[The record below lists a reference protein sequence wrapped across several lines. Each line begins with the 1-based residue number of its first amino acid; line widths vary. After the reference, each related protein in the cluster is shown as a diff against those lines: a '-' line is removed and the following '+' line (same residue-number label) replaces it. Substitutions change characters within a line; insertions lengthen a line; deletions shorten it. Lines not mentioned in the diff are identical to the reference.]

1 MSEPHPFPPYQNL
14 VQVTH
19 ELSLLNSTGS
29 VLSWDQETYMPPKA
43 ADFRAEQLAYF
54 GAAAHRLFTAPEV
67 GDSLKA
73 CEEKAFAAETVEAV
87 NVRNWRWE
95 YDRSTKLS
103 TALVESFERDRS
115 HAHHAW
121 IEARQKSD
129 YSIFAPHL
137 AQLVE
142 HRRAMADLW
151 GYEESPYD
159 ALLTGF
165 ERGAKTRGIQKLF
178 SELGPVVSQLTA
190 EAEER
195 SKSVPAGLLL
205 GHYPVEAQ
213 KAFNRELAEA
223 LGFDFEAGRIDTTT
237 HPFCSGMG
245 PSDCR
250 LTTRYDETDFTGSL
264 YGVMHEAGHGLYDQG
279 LLKEYYGTPMG
290 DAVSLGIHE
299 SQSRLWENKVG
310 RSRSFWE
317 YWHPRAA
324 KYFPGL
330 GKITL
335 ENLLRAVNRV
345 ERSFIRVEAD
355 EVSYDLHIMLR
366 FQIEVLLME
375 GNLEVKDVPA
385 VWNDMFFQLFGLK
398 VPDDA
403 RGCLQDIHW
412 SMGGMGYF
420 ATYTL
425 GNLNSAQLFRKAT
438 QDLPGLQKELAA
450 GNYASLLKWL
460 REKVHRHGQRYD
472 SPQLMKEAT
481 GETTQAGYHLE
492 YLRGKFL

>member
-1 MSEPHPFPPYQNL
+1 MSEPHPFTPYQDL
-14 VQVTH
+14 VQVTR
-19 ELSLLNSTGS
+19 ELSLLNSAGG

-54 GAAAHRLFTAPEV
+54 GAAAHRLFTAPAV

-73 CEEKAFAAETVEAV
+73 CEEKAFPAETVEAV

-95 YDRSTKLS
+95 YDRSTKLP

-137 AQLVE
+137 AKLVG

-151 GYEESPYD
+151 GYEDSPYD
-159 ALLTGF
+159 ALLTGY
-165 ERGAKTRGIQKLF
+165 ERGAKTRDIQKLF
-178 SELGPVVSQLTA
+178 SELGPAVSQLVA
-190 EAEER
+190 EAVEQ
-195 SKSVPAGLLL
+195 SKSVPADLLL
-205 GHYPVEAQ
+205 GHYPVADQ
-213 KAFNRELAEA
+213 QAFNREVAEA
-223 LGFDFEAGRIDTTT
+223 LGFDFGAGRIDTAA

-250 LTTRYDETDFTGSL
+250 LTTRYDEADFTSSL

-279 LLKEYYGTPMG
+279 LLKEHYGTPMG

-317 YWHPRAA
+317 FWHPRAV
-324 KYFPGL
+324 KYFPEL
-330 GKITL
+330 KKISL

-355 EVSYDLHIMLR
+355 EVSYDLHIILR
-366 FQIEVLLME
+366 FQIEVRLME
-375 GNLEVKDVPA
+375 GELRVGDVPA
-385 VWNDMFFQLFGLK
+385 AWNELFRQLFGLE

-412 SMGGMGYF
+412 SMGGLGYF

-425 GNLNSAQLFRKAT
+425 GNLNSAQLFRQASLA
-438 QDLPGLQKELAA
+438 LPGLQKELAG
-450 GNYASLLKWL
+450 GNYAPLLKWL

-472 SPQLMKEAT
+472 SNALMKEAT
-481 GETTQAGYHLE
+481 GEATQAKYHLE
-492 YLRGKFL
+492 YLRGKFC